1 MAAVAPVTA
10 SPKAPPPPPIV
21 ASAPA
26 RRFEIPDI
34 DRHGGWVLERL
45 QKVYK
50 DKTPQQ
56 IVAFLRGA
64 VYSNEM
70 LFLYKEHGVA
80 LAAIWRPHPLEP
92 KPIIQEVF
100 VLAEPG
106 FEAEAADF
114 YDNIAEWARRQDI
127 DTILVEELSDVP
139 HEAIKEKLGRVFT
152 KTINFAKL

>member
-1 MAAVAPVTA
+1 MANVAVAPR
-10 SPKAPPPPPIV
+10 PPEAVKPPIA

-34 DRHGGWVLERL
+34 DRHGGWLLERL

-106 FEAEAADF
+106 YEADAADF
-114 YDNIAEWARRQDI
+114 YDNFAQWAKRQDI
-127 DTILVEELSDVP
+127 DTILVEELTDVP

>member
-1 MAAVAPVTA
+1 MANVAVAPR
-10 SPKAPPPPPIV
+10 PPEAVKPPIA

-34 DRHGGWVLERL
+34 DRHGGWLLERL
-45 QKVYK
+45 QKAYK
-50 DKTPQQ
+50 GRTQLQ
-56 IVAFLRGA
+56 IVQLLRGA
-64 VYSNEM
+64 IYSNDF
-70 LFLYKEHGVA
+70 LFLSKEHGAA
-80 LAAIWRPHPLEP
+80 LAAVWRPHPLEHDP
-92 KPIIQEVF
+92 VIQEVF

-106 FEAEAADF
+106 YEAEAADF
-114 YDNIAEWARRQDI
+114 YDHFAEWARRKSI